1 MKLVSVLT
9 QLAENEFVESQQ
21 LLNHDEF
28 AEVETR
34 AIHLLS
40 KIPGQ
45 REDAVEVRI
54 LHVLR
59 VDHQV
64 EEVYVLC
71 HLEINVGPALMQ
83 EADFFD
89 SHVVVDHGVVQHGH
103 FILVRV
109 RDPAALLNQPLHRFL
124 VHLFIVA
131 HVVEEH

>member
-1 MKLVSVLT
+1 VLT

-28 AEVETR
+28 AEVETC
-34 AIHLLS
+34 AVHLLG

-59 VDHQV
+59 VDHQIKKV
-64 EEVYVLC
+64 NVLR
-71 HLEINVGPALMQ
+71 HLEVDVSPAFMQ
-83 EADFFD
+83 ETDFLD
-89 SHVVVDHGVVQHGH
+89 SHVVVDHGVVQHSH

-109 RDPAALLNQPLHRFL
+109 RDLAALLDQPLHCLL
-124 VHLFIVA
+124 VHLLIVA
-131 HVVEEH
+131 HVIKEH